1 MKFIIKLF
9 KLLFTRDNAAAVAA
23 GLVNYG
29 GQGR

>member
-1 MKFIIKLF
+1 MKLIIKLF
-9 KLLFTRDNAAAVAA
+9 KLIFTTDNPDAVAA

>member
-1 MKFIIKLF
+1 MKKLVNLF
-9 KLLFTRDNAAAVAA
+9 KLLFTSDNPDAVAA